1 MPMRIFNVKN
11 GSHTEKQIK
20 KLIGEGI
27 VRLPMFEKEMAIIDF
42 CLDLE
47 IVENLKGENY
57 VLIIS
62 GYLDRLKEY
71 INDDLNEITKQEL
84 NLILPKGKV
93 IDFAGTKG
101 KVIDFAGTHELIEDA
116 GYQLTLID
124 GSYRE
129 VVLV

>member
-11 GSHTEKQIK
+11 GSCTEQQIK
-20 KLIGEGI
+20 KLIDEGI
-27 VRLPMFEKEMAIIDF
+27 VRLPMFEKEMAILDF

-47 IVENLKGENY
+47 IIENPTGENY
-57 VLIIS
+57 ILMIS

-71 INDDLNEITKQEL
+71 MNDDLNEITKQEL

-93 IDFAGTKG
+93 IN
-101 KVIDFAGTHELIEDA
+101 FAGTHELVEDA

-124 GSYRE
+124 GNYCE
-129 VVLV
+129 VVLA